1 MVQGGQ
7 RAQPP
12 RGAEPVATGRA
23 RPRGLERLG
32 RFCARH
38 RFWVL
43 GAWLIVLIGLTS
55 ASAGVGSP
63 FRDVF
68 TIPGTDAQKAVDLL
82 EEKFPSQNLPTATI
96 VFTTSSGSLDDAPQ
110 RAAIEKVLGTVAAE
124 RGVVESVSNP
134 FTGPSVLGVSKD
146 GRTAVARVTYADQ
159 FSDIPKDAF
168 DELEAAAAP
177 ARAAGITVDFGGPV
191 VDLLNSDS
199 STTEHADAIGLAF
212 AVVILLFVFGTL
224 VAAALPLTTAIVG
237 VGIATAILTLVA
249 TAFTIGTVAPILG
262 TMIGLGVGIDYSLLV
277 VSRFRQDRDEGMDV
291 HDAIGRA
298 IGTAGSASLFA
309 GCCVSVALCGLWFA
323 QIPYVSVLGFS
334 AALFVA
340 VMVVAALTLLP
351 ALLGLLGPHLDR
363 LRVVP
368 RRKHQTDPAIAA
380 AVPIETAPTAD
391 AAGAELPAA
400 MRAGSALGGE
410 AGSGAPMREGRFWR
424 AWAHGVARHAS
435 WCVVAS
441 LIVLLVLAAPV
452 LGMRLGFADDGNDP
466 TSLTQRRAYDEISS
480 AFGPGA
486 NGPLLFAV
494 ALPPPTPA
502 NEGPDLAAVEK
513 LLAAVKATPGV
524 ASVTPPI
531 PNQNETAVVALASPT
546 TAPNAPD
553 TVTLVRTLRDSVI
566 PDATAG
572 TPIAGQVHIG
582 GETAELIDLTD
593 RINSRLVWCIGAVV
607 LGAFVILMMVFRS
620 VLVPL
625 KAAVMNLLS
634 IGAAYGVVVAV
645 FQWGWAKDLI
655 GLHETVP
662 IVAFVPLMMFAIL
675 FGLSMDYEVFLL
687 SRIREEYVVT
697 GDNRE
702 AVANG
707 LAKTARVISSAALIM
722 IAVFLAFVTSP
733 EPTVKM
739 LGLGLAV
746 AVFVDATIV
755 RLLLV
760 PATMELLGKANW
772 WLPRWLDRVLPH
784 LDVEG
789 SSTPPTAEA
798 DAPVDGAPALT

>member
-1 MVQGGQ
+1 
-7 RAQPP
+7 
-12 RGAEPVATGRA
+12 
-23 RPRGLERLG
+23 
-32 RFCARH
+32 
-38 RFWVL
+38 VL
-43 GAWLIVLIGLTS
+43 GAWLVVLIALSS

-82 EEKFPSQNLPTATI
+82 EEKFPSQNLPTAQI
-96 VFTTSSGSLDDAPQ
+96 VFTASSGSVEDGAQ
-110 RAAIEKVLGTVAAE
+110 RAAIEKALATVAAE

-146 GRTAVARVTYADQ
+146 GRTAVATVTYADE

-168 DELEAAAAP
+168 DDLEAAAAP
-177 ARAAGITVDFGGPV
+177 AQAAGLTVNFGGPV

-237 VGIATAILTLVA
+237 VGVATAIITLLA

-323 QIPYVSVLGFS
+323 RIPYVSVLGFS

-363 LRVVP
+363 LRVIP
-368 RRKHQTDPAIAA
+368 RRKHAGAAGVA
-380 AVPIETAPTAD
+380 AVPTATTATAD
-391 AAGAELPAA
+391 ATGAQLPAA
-400 MRAGSALGGE
+400 VGAGSVPGAQ
-410 AGSGAPMREGRFWR
+410 AGSGAPGEGGFWR
-424 AWAHGVARHAS
+424 GWAHGVARHAW

-441 LIVLLVLAAPV
+441 LVVLLLLAAPV
-452 LGMRLGFADDGNDP
+452 LGMRLGFSDDGDDP
-466 TSLTQRRAYDEISS
+466 TSLTQRRAYDAISD
-480 AFGPGA
+480 AYGPGA
-486 NGPLLFAV
+486 NGPLLLAV
-494 ALPPPTPA
+494 SLPPPTAA

-513 LLAAVKATPGV
+513 LLAAVKATPGI

-531 PNQNETAVVALASPT
+531 PNQAKTAVVALAAPT
-546 TAPNAPD
+546 TAPNVPA
-553 TVTLVRTLRDSVI
+553 TEALVRRLRGSVI

-572 TPIAGQVHIG
+572 TPIAGDVHIG

-593 RINSRLVWCIGAVV
+593 RINARLVWCIGAVV

-645 FQWGWAKDLI
+645 FQWGWAKELI
-655 GLHETVP
+655 GLHQTVP

-687 SRIREEYVVT
+687 SRIREEYLAS

-702 AVANG
+702 AVASG

-789 SSTPPTAEA
+789 SPAPAVPEA
-798 DAPVDGAPALT
+798 DAPMDGAPALT